1 MVSFLFWNVNRN
13 PVQEIVAELAEL
25 YEIDVIILAESNIE
39 ESNMV
44 FELNSRTDSRYS
56 TPPRRGRR
64 IDIYTRFPSNWFTSV
79 ADPYGMSIQHLED
92 PILNSKLLV
101 VAVHLPSR
109 LHQSDEDLSQ
119 LATRWR
125 EDIEDAEKD
134 VGHSNTVVVGDLN
147 MDPFHR
153 GVVSSEGLHGVM
165 DKRIAARKTR
175 RVLEKERHFFYNPM
189 WALFGNEQVGP
200 PGTFFYDASSRPVN
214 YFWHMYDQVLL
225 RPELLPF
232 FNDSDLRILT
242 HTETY
247 SLLTDSGRPDA
258 DNTSDHFPLLFRIE
272 LPVIRD
278 DLHLQDDI
286 SVSLDDQGQ
295 G

>member
-13 PVQEIVAELAEL
+13 PVQEIVAEFAEL
-25 YEIDVIILAESNIE
+25 YEIDVIILAESSIE

-44 FELNSRTDSRYS
+44 YELNSRRDSRYS
-56 TPPRRGRR
+56 APPRRGRR
-64 IDIYTRFPSNWFTSV
+64 IDIYTRFPSHWLTSV

-109 LHQSDEDLSQ
+109 LYQSDEDLSH
-119 LATRWR
+119 LAARWR
-125 EDIEDAEKD
+125 EDIEDAEKR
-134 VGHSNTVVVGDLN
+134 VGHTNTVVVGDLN
-147 MDPFHR
+147 MDPFHP

-175 RVLEKERHFFYNPM
+175 RVLEKERLFFYNPM
-189 WALFGNEQVGP
+189 WGLLGNEKVGP

-214 YFWHMYDQVLL
+214 YYWHLYDQVLL
-225 RPELLPF
+225 RPDLMPF
-232 FNDSDLRILT
+232 FKNRDLRILT
-242 HTETY
+242 HTESD

-258 DNTSDHFPLLFRIE
+258 NNTSDHLPLLFRIE
-272 LPVIRD
+272 FPLVRD
-278 DLHLQDDI
+278 DLHL
-286 SVSLDDQGQ
+286 
-295 G
+295 